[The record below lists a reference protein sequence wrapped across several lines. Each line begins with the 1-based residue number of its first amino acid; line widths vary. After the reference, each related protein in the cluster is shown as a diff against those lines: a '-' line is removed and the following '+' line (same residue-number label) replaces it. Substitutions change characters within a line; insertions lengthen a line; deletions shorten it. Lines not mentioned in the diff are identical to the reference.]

1 MFKKMTLDDFN
12 DYVSVI
18 NDRFC
23 SHWKFMNENHQKQWP
38 LVMERDEWIE
48 LLIQFI
54 ENDRQ

>member
-1 MFKKMTLDDFN
+1 MTLDDFH

-23 SHWKFMNENHQKQWP
+23 THWKFMNENHPKQWP
-38 LVMERDEWIE
+38 LAMERDEWIE

>member
-1 MFKKMTLDDFN
+1 MNIDDFHE
-12 DYVSVI
+12 YVGVI

-23 SHWKFMNENHQKQWP
+23 THWRFMNENHPKQWP
-38 LVMERDEWIE
+38 LAMDRDEWIE